1 MWYKRPFT
9 FDRVMRIF
17 FTVIVLCIVLYFLYI
32 LRRVL
37 LPFSV
42 ACLIAYILEPCVKW
56 NQKYIHIKNHAWA
69 ALATTFEGLLIF
81 LVLCFI
87 LIPIVEKEF
96 AQLSLILDNYLKTEH
111 YEFTKIPVAWHNFI
125 HSHFDFDQ
133 IIDQI
138 DKVNI
143 SQAIEV
149 VWVDLT
155 SGLDKILGVLGW
167 LVTVVYVLFILMD
180 FDKYKNSIQNLIPQ
194 KYKASFSE
202 VSHDVS
208 WSMKRYFRNQ
218 AFISFITGI
227 LYIIGFSIVGIPM
240 AVVIG
245 LINMF
250 LFMVPYLVY
259 ISVIPVIAM
268 CIFKSMETGIDFW
281 VILLECAAVYAVV
294 EILSDLVLTPKIM
307 GKALGLNPAMILLSL
322 SIWGTLLGL
331 FGMVIALPVTTI
343 ILKWS
348 KIVLTNWKNSVDETI
363 EKPLTRSKA

>member
-1 MWYKRPFT
+1 MWLSRPFT
-9 FDRVMRIF
+9 FDRVVRIF
-17 FTVIVLCIVLYFLYI
+17 FTIVICCIILYFLYV

-69 ALATTFEGLLIF
+69 ALVTTFEGLLLF
-81 LVLCFI
+81 LILCFI

-96 AQLSLILDNYLKTEH
+96 AQLSLILDNYMKTEH
-111 YEFTKIPVAWHNFI
+111 YEFYKIPIAWHHFI
-125 HSHFDFDQ
+125 HSHFDLDS
-133 IIDQI
+133 IINEI
-138 DKVNI
+138 DKVNVT
-143 SQAIEV
+143 QAIEV
-149 VWVDLT
+149 VWTDLT

-167 LVTVVYVLFILMD
+167 LVTIVYVLFILMD
-180 FDKYKNSIQNLIPQ
+180 FDKYKRSFQNLIPQ
-194 KYKASFSE
+194 KYKGPISE

-218 AFISFITGI
+218 ALISVITGI

-245 LINMF
+245 LMNMV

-259 ISVIPVIAM
+259 VSVIPVIAM
-268 CIFKSMETGIDFW
+268 CIFKSMETGVDFW
-281 VILLECAAVYAVV
+281 LLLLECAAVYAVV
-294 EILSDLVLTPKIM
+294 EMISDLVLTPKIM

-331 FGMVIALPVTTI
+331 FGMIIALPATTI
-343 ILKWS
+343 ILKWC
-348 KIVLTNWKNSVDETI
+348 KIGLTNWRNNVD
-363 EKPLTRSKA
+363 SA